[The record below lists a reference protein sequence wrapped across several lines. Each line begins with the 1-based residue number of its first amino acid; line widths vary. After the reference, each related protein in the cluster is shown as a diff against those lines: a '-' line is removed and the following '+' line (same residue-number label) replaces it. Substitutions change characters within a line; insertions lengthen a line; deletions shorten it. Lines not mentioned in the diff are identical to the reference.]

1 MNTKNIF
8 LSVVLMVCGIGA
20 TAQDVTVLHMK
31 NGTTKRYTNGLKESI
46 YIDFYE
52 HTSGKTFSPDY
63 TTTHENGYNVNWG
76 VNYVTQLN
84 GDYIVGLYWE
94 DNVPVNF
101 HAKHGICF
109 GTEAG
114 LTVDNCKKKVY
125 ATDAQVSVRGNI
137 NSMGN
142 ISQAINDHT
151 HYMWIG
157 PWKEKYLAMYLDNIT
172 LVTTDTLENYITTHL
187 EKGQTYYYRFFS
199 EGQVIED
206 GQQKTVVFYDDE
218 RSFRVPRVMDDFEYY
233 PYPQGSKA
241 AMAGFAA
248 AHFEGVTA
256 PTWKQI
262 EPLWNKWRTTD
273 EGKNIDLSADITTEQ
288 FDDGTGYRLNRIP
301 DEFYTWMANREI
313 VIDPFDVAEISKIYD
328 AILKDSFETWTPYFV
343 TDVDDKW
350 EVPGGKYVRFDQ
362 NTPTLNH
369 FVTYR
374 SNEVV
379 AGMRYKLQLN
389 FAPETDSLATVFER
403 LPTKIRVYTVNR
415 EELNQISLPTDDSK
429 NTTTIPSTEVTTIEV
444 ENFSTENMGLNL
456 RIQTHVSN
464 IEQRK
469 ALFERTLRIAEIRL
483 IPMKNKQ

>member
-31 NGTTKRYTNGLKESI
+31 NGTTKRYANGLKESI

-262 EPLWNKWRTTD
+262 EPLWNKWRATD

-313 VIDPFDVAEISKIYD
+313 VIDAFDVAEISKYYD
-328 AILKDSFETWTPYFV
+328 SSVGDSVLTVIPEKV
-343 TDVDDKW
+343 TGIDTKW
-350 EVPGGKYVRFDQ
+350 GIPGGKYIQF
-362 NTPTLNH
+362 TPVITTTNH
-369 FVTYR
+369 SFTYK
-374 SNEVV
+374 SNEVIPGV
-379 AGMRYKLQLN
+379 RYKLCLN
-389 FAPETDSLATVFER
+389 FAPETVIENTDTTANMF
-403 LPTKIRVYTVNR
+403 LPTKIRVYFIEGGQKTK
-415 EELNQISLPTDDSK
+415 IDLPTDVK
-429 NTTTIPSTEVTTIEV
+429 NSTEISATEATSIEIG
-444 ENFSTENMGLNL
+444 FSTTAMGLNL
-456 RIQTHVSN
+456 QYETNVLNSDIRKKTHNRI
-464 IEQRK
+464 
-469 ALFERTLRIAEIRL
+469 LRIAEARL
-483 IPMKNKQ
+483 IPIKD